1 MNLYTDRDA
10 EFYARHPFGK
20 VPVLEHGDL
29 TLFESTAI
37 GFYAAS
43 QPNSRLLG
51 TTPAE
56 KALIMQYTLYTENEV
71 SANTIAWL
79 MPIFGIRSYNKP
91 AEELAQQNL
100 KRALTTLD
108 KIVANKTYL
117 VGDEITYAD
126 ICVVTSLVPSY
137 THVFDK
143 SAREEFKNVLR
154 YFETIMDTPH
164 FKTFFDFFKYCET
177 PLTYTPKE

>member
-1 MNLYTDRDA
+1 MNLHTDRDA

-37 GFYAAS
+37 GLYAAS

-56 KALIMQYTLYTENEV
+56 KALIMQYILYADNEIN
-71 SANTIAWL
+71 AHATAWFL
-79 MPIFGIRSYNKP
+79 PLRGIIPYNKP

-100 KRALTTLD
+100 KRALTNLD
-108 KIVANKTYL
+108 KIVADKTYL

-137 THVFDK
+137 TYLFDK
-143 SAREEFKNVLR
+143 NAREEFKNVLR

-177 PLTYTPKE
+177 PLTYTPTE

>member
-1 MNLYTDRDA
+1 MDIQTDRDA
-10 EFYARHPFGK
+10 EFMLL
-20 VPVLEHGDL
+20 PVLEHGDL
-29 TLFESTAI
+29 NLFESTAI

-79 MPIFGIRSYNKP
+79 MPILP

-137 THVFDK
+137 TYVFDK